1 MNYSDIKAS
10 ELIARIK
17 ILSNMNVAQKRIP
30 QDGNFT
36 YKTFDLR
43 ISSMPCINGENIVIR
58 ILNSKLDDIS
68 LSSLGFNDN
77 NISKIMSAIKKPN
90 GLILITGPTG
100 SGKSTT
106 LLSLINLLND
116 GTKKIITIEDP
127 VEYKIN
133 GIIQIQVN
141 EQIDLT
147 FPNILRSTLRQDPDI
162 IVISEI
168 RDEITAQIAIRASLT
183 GHLVLA
189 TLHTNDCISTYSR
202 LIDMGIAKYLINDSL
217 LLIVSQ
223 RLLTKNDNKLIEKRL
238 MINELLTLDDEIKN
252 ILNKYTLK
260 NDILNNLKLN
270 GFKTMKEDSIEKGY
284 SI

>member
-1 MNYSDIKAS
+1 
-10 ELIARIK
+10 
-17 ILSNMNVAQKRIP
+17 
-30 QDGNFT
+30 
-36 YKTFDLR
+36 
-43 ISSMPCINGENIVIR
+43 
-58 ILNSKLDDIS
+58 
-68 LSSLGFNDN
+68 
-77 NISKIMSAIKKPN
+77 MSAIKKPN

-116 GTKKIITIEDP
+116 GTKKNITIEDP
-127 VEYKIN
+127 AEYKIN

-168 RDEITAQIAIRASLT
+168 RDEIIAQIAIRASLT

-202 LIDMGIAKYLINDSL
+202 LIDMGIAKYLINDSC
-217 LLIVSQ
+217 
-223 RLLTKNDNKLIEKRL
+223 
-238 MINELLTLDDEIKN
+238 
-252 ILNKYTLK
+252 Y
-260 NDILNNLKLN
+260 
-270 GFKTMKEDSIEKGY
+270 
-284 SI
+284 